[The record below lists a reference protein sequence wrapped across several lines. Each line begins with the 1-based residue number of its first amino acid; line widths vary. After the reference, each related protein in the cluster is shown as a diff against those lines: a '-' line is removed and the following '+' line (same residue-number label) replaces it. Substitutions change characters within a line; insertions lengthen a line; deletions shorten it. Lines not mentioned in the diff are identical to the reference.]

1 MKKLT
6 FAVLIFAAWTNSA
19 FAVDGQGAAALA
31 SDHATP
37 GSVQAGTV
45 KRSAG
50 GRMQLEPM
58 KASDFVRR
66 APPPQTPAQ
75 SSEESKPKA
84 SQAGKV
90 KRDAYGRMQ
99 LEPLKASD
107 FTRLNNSG
115 K

>member
-6 FAVLIFAAWTNSA
+6 FAGLIFAAWTDA
-19 FAVDGQGAAALA
+19 GFAAQAQAAAALA
-31 SDHATP
+31 SEQPTH
-37 GSVQAGTV
+37 GSAQAGKV

-58 KASDFVRR
+58 KASDFARR
-66 APPPQTPAQ
+66 APTPQIPVQ
-75 SSEESKPKA
+75 SSEQSKPEA
-84 SQAGKV
+84 SQTGKV

-107 FTRLNNSG
+107 FIRRHDSD